1 MSITFMKTI
10 LYKWGQTFPLPF
22 FFDVLGWNSLS
33 SCLTEILWYFMRQK
47 KERRAPGHSRAA
59 PTGRSAWTCRPAV
72 EKKGQLDRGIH
83 TVEWVR
89 HRHADAHTLRHTVE
103 IVTLTHNTNAI
114 PLTFTFV
121 HFCNLAEAL
130 IQNDI
135 QLAEHSVDT
144 HTIDQLRLFITA
156 SNNTGIFNVKTA
168 FSEIDVFHYNCQAWV
183 QHCSKRSCPLLRQS
197 SNWPTHTVQCSPW
210 YGPR

>member
-1 MSITFMKTI
+1 MGTDFSPTF
-10 LYKWGQTFPLPF
+10 LFRCAGLEFLVLL
-22 FFDVLGWNSLS
+22 FDRDLVVLHAAEEGASRARTQPSCSDREVSLDLQAR
-33 SCLTEILWYFMRQK
+33 CGEERPIRQ
-47 KERRAPGHSRAA
+47 RHTHSRVSKTQAC
-59 PTGRSAWTCRPAV
+59 GRT
-72 EKKGQLDRGIH
+72 H
-83 TVEWVR
+83 TQT
-89 HRHADAHTLRHTVE
+89 HSGDS
-103 IVTLTHNTNAI
+103 VTLTHNTNAI

-168 FSEIDVFHYNCQAWV
+168 FSEIDVFHYNCQA
-183 QHCSKRSCPLLRQS
+183 
-197 SNWPTHTVQCSPW
+197 
-210 YGPR
+210 